1 MSILDIFRRS
11 SVIYQ
16 AVEVSSTSPSA
27 AEVIEALRKVTGMA
41 PAQLWETQHNVRTVV
56 DFLARNIGQLGLPT
70 YQRVSDTDR
79 QRLNDSPVAKLLSNP
94 NPAMTGY
101 DLKVALVSDL
111 ALHDEAWWLIAQTS
125 AGWQLRPLAV
135 DMVSIASGSEME
147 GDLVIHYLPD
157 ALKPPIRIPGENLI
171 HFKNW
176 TPHYSDR
183 GSPVVAT
190 LKEVLAEQIAAQ
202 QFRTGIWK
210 NGGQIGSY
218 IARPKDAPA
227 WSDEGSKRFREDM
240 KAYKAKGSSVGGM
253 PVLEDGMTINQVRF
267 NAREEQWIEAANLSL
282 ETVARAWHINPAMLG
297 ATGGVSYANVRE
309 FRKMLYGET
318 LGPWLKMIQDRIN
331 SKLVPLLDPRDGVYV
346 EFNVKAKLAA
356 SFDEQAAAY
365 SSAVGRPYMTANE
378 IRGLENLPAL
388 DGDADSL
395 VTPLNV
401 LVGDQGQSASGDVM
415 SAEELTARVA
425 AAAGLIRSGFEPA
438 SALIACGLDPV
449 VHLGLLPVT
458 VQRPVTPDG
467 EIDEEVV
474 DALKQLTVLR
484 KSAARVKGKPDS
496 ASEQITANVLAK
508 FFKRQRESVLAKLN
522 SKADASWWDA
532 KRWDRELSDDLYRVA
547 MSTTSQVAGDVLA
560 AAGLAADAYDSARTE
575 KFLRA
580 IADSRAGKINATTLG
595 QIQAAVDDPA
605 EDEDGNPTHTP
616 EKVFDDIE
624 GGRGAA
630 IATTLLTTFAGFA
643 TMEAAKQNS
652 SEATKTWV
660 VTSGNPRSEH
670 ADMDGE
676 TVPVRDTFSNGADW
690 PGDPV
695 LGAEG
700 VANCQCSV
708 EVSMS

>member
-1 MSILDIFRRS
+1 VSVLDLFRRS
-11 SVIYQ
+11 SIIYQ

-79 QRLNDSPVAKLLSNP
+79 QRLTDSPVAKLLSNP
-94 NPAMTGY
+94 NPAMTAY

-111 ALHDEAWWLIAQTS
+111 ALHDEAWWLLAQTS
-125 AGWQLRPLAV
+125 TGWQLRPLAV
-135 DMVSIASGSEME
+135 DLVTIVSGSEID

-157 ALKPPIRIPGENLI
+157 FTKQPIRIEGKDLI

-176 TPHYSDR
+176 TPYYGDR

-190 LKEVLAEQIAAQ
+190 LKDILAEQIAAQ

-210 NGGQIGSY
+210 NGGQVGSY
-218 IARPKDAPA
+218 IARPKDAPS
-227 WSDEGSKRFREDM
+227 WSEEGSKRFKEDM
-240 KAYKAKGSSVGGM
+240 KAYKAKGANVGGM

-356 SFDEQAAAY
+356 SFDEQAAVL
-365 SSAVGRPYMTANE
+365 SSAVGRPWMTANE
-378 IRGLENLPAL
+378 ARALENMPSL

-401 LVGDQGQSASGDVM
+401 IIGGQSSPRD
-415 SAEELTARVA
+415 SAPKRGPVRVKAGAVSVKGEADDNSAKQA
-425 AAAGLIRSGFEPA
+425 AAAL
-438 SALIACGLDPV
+438 
-449 VHLGLLPVT
+449 
-458 VQRPVTPDG
+458 Q
-467 EIDEEVV
+467 
-474 DALKQLTVLR
+474 
-484 KSAARVKGKPDS
+484 
-496 ASEQITANVLAK
+496 K
-508 FFKRQRESVLAKLN
+508 FFKRQRETVLARLG
-522 SKADASWWDA
+522 SKAPGWWDQE
-532 KRWDRELSDDLYRVA
+532 RWDKELSDDLYRVA
-547 MSTTSQVAGDVLA
+547 MSVTGQVAADVLA
-560 AAGLAADAYDSARTE
+560 ATGLAADAYDASRTE

-580 IADSRAGKINATTLG
+580 VAESRAGKINSTTFD
-595 QIQAAVDDPA
+595 QIQAALDDPG
-605 EDEDGNPTHTP
+605 EDADGNPVRSP
-616 EKVFDDIE
+616 AKVFDEAE
-624 GGRGAA
+624 GSRGDVMAA
-630 IATTLLTTFAGFA
+630 TLLTTFAGFA
-643 TMEAAKQNS
+643 TMETAKQNS
-652 SEATKTWV
+652 AESTKTWV
-660 VTSGNPRSEH
+660 VNSGNPRSEH

-676 TVPVRDTFSNGADW
+676 TVPTREKFSNGADW

-700 VANCQCSV
+700 VANCQCTV
-708 EVSMS
+708 EVSL

>member
-1 MSILDIFRRS
+1 MGVLDIFRRS
-11 SVIYQ
+11 SIIYQ
-16 AVEVSSTSPSA
+16 AVEVSSTNPSG

-79 QRLNDSPVAKLLSNP
+79 QRLADSPVAKLLANP
-94 NPAMTGY
+94 NPAMTAY

-111 ALHDEAWWLIAQTS
+111 ALHDEAWWLLTQTS

-135 DMVSIASGSEME
+135 DMVTIVSGSEID

-157 ALKPPIRIPGENLI
+157 PLKQPIRIPGENLI

-176 TPHYSDR
+176 TPYYGDR
-183 GSPVVAT
+183 GSPVVST
-190 LKEVLAEQIAAQ
+190 LKDILAEQIASQ

-227 WSDEGSKRFREDM
+227 WSEEGSNRFKEDM
-240 KAYKAKGSSVGGM
+240 KAYKAKGAKVGGM

-356 SFDEQAAAY
+356 SFDEQAAVL
-365 SSAVGRPYMTANE
+365 SSAVGRPWMTANE
-378 IRGLENLPAL
+378 ARALENMPSL

-401 LVGDQGQSASGDVM
+401 IVGGQSSPLDSAPKSSAVQTKSGAVKLKGEAD
-415 SAEELTARVA
+415 
-425 AAAGLIRSGFEPA
+425 SGSEKLA
-438 SALIACGLDPV
+438 SA
-449 VHLGLLPVT
+449 
-458 VQRPVTPDG
+458 
-467 EIDEEVV
+467 
-474 DALKQLTVLR
+474 
-484 KSAARVKGKPDS
+484 
-496 ASEQITANVLAK
+496 VLAR
-508 FFKRQRESVLAKLN
+508 FFKRQREAVLARIN
-522 SKADASWWDA
+522 SESAEWWDGE
-532 KRWDRELSDDLYRVA
+532 RWDKELAADLYRAA
-547 MSTTSQVAGDVLA
+547 MAVTGQVAADVLTSAGFSPEDYDA
-560 AAGLAADAYDSARTE
+560 AVTAN
-575 KFLRA
+575 FLKA
-580 IADSRAGKINATTLG
+580 VADSRAGKINSTTME
-595 QIQAAVDDPA
+595 QIEAALAEPGDDG
-605 EDEDGNPTHTP
+605 EGNPVHTP
-616 EKVFDDIE
+616 EKVFDE
-624 GGRGAA
+624 AQGARGEVILA
-630 IATTLLTTFAGFA
+630 TLLTTFAGFA

-652 SEATKTWV
+652 SESTKTWLV
-660 VTSGNPRSEH
+660 NSKNPRSAH
-670 ADMDGE
+670 AGMNGE
-676 TVPVRDTFSNGADW
+676 TVPVREKFSNGADW

-695 LGAEG
+695 LGADG
-700 VANCQCSV
+700 VANCRCSV
-708 EVSMS
+708 EVTLS

>member
-1 MSILDIFRRS
+1 MGVLDIFRKS
-11 SVIYQ
+11 SIIYQ
-16 AVEVSSTSPSA
+16 AVELNTTNPNA
-27 AEVIEALRKVTGMA
+27 AEVVAALQKVTGMA

-56 DFLARNIGQLGLPT
+56 DFLARNIGQLGLPV

-79 QRLNDSPVAKLLSNP
+79 QRVADSPVAVLLSNP
-94 NPAMTGY
+94 NPAMTAY

-111 ALHDEAWWLIAQTS
+111 ALHDEAWWLLVRAS
-125 AGWQLRPLAV
+125 SGWQIRPLAV
-135 DMVSIASGSEME
+135 DLVRIVSGSEIN
-147 GDLVIHYLPD
+147 GDLVIEYRPD
-157 ALKPPIRIPGENLI
+157 PLKQPIRIKGEDLI

-176 TPHYSDR
+176 SPYYADR

-190 LKEVLAEQIAAQ
+190 LKDVLAEQIAAQ

-227 WSDEGSKRFREDM
+227 WSDEGSSRFREDM
-240 KAYKAKGSSVGGM
+240 KAYKSKGANAGGM

-331 SKLVPLLDPRDGVYV
+331 SKLVPRIDPRPGVYV

-356 SFDEQAAAY
+356 SFDEQAAVL
-365 SSAVGRPYMTANE
+365 SSAVGRPWMTANE
-378 IRGLENLPAL
+378 ARALENMPAL

-401 LVGDQGQSASGDVM
+401 LTGGQSSPRDSAPKSGPV
-415 SAEELTARVA
+415 RVK
-425 AAAGLIRSGFEPA
+425 SGAVSVKGEA
-438 SALIACGLDPV
+438 DTESEA
-449 VHLGLLPVT
+449 VT
-458 VQRPVTPDG
+458 V
-467 EIDEEVV
+467 
-474 DALKQLTVLR
+474 AVL
-484 KSAARVKGKPDS
+484 G
-496 ASEQITANVLAK
+496 K
-508 FFKRQRESVLAKLN
+508 FFKRQRAGVLARLN
-522 SKADASWWDA
+522 SKAPGWWDQE
-532 KRWDRELSDDLYRVA
+532 RWDKELSDDLYRVA
-547 MSTTSQVAGDVLA
+547 MSVTGQVAADVLK
-560 AAGLAADAYDSARTE
+560 AAGLTAGAYDVSRTE

-580 IADSRAGKINATTLG
+580 VSDSRAGKINATTFD
-595 QIQAAVDDPA
+595 QIQSAIDDPG
-605 EDEDGNPTHTP
+605 EDEDGNPVRSP
-616 EKVFDDIE
+616 AKVFDDVE
-624 GGRGAA
+624 GGRGDV

-643 TMEAAKQNS
+643 TMEAAKQNGAES
-652 SEATKTWV
+652 SKTWV
-660 VTSGNPRSEH
+660 VNSGNPRSDH
-670 ADMDGE
+670 AVMDGE
-676 TVPVRDTFSNGADW
+676 TVRVGDTFSNGADW

-700 VANCQCSV
+700 VANCLCSV
-708 EVSMS
+708 EVTIS

>member
-1 MSILDIFRRS
+1 MGVLDIFRRS
-11 SVIYQ
+11 SIIYQ

-41 PAQLWETQHNVRTVV
+41 PSQLWETQHNVRTVV
-56 DFLARNIGQLGLPT
+56 DFLARNIGQLGLPV

-79 QRLNDSPVAKLLSNP
+79 QRLVDSPVAKLLSNP
-94 NPAMTGY
+94 NPAMTAY

-111 ALHDEAWWLIAQTS
+111 ALHDEAWWLLTQTS
-125 AGWQLRPLAV
+125 GGWQLRPLAV
-135 DMVSIASGSEME
+135 DMITIVSGSEID

-157 ALKPPIRIPGENLI
+157 PLKQPIRIPGENLL

-176 TPHYSDR
+176 TPYYGDR
-183 GSPVVAT
+183 GSPVVST
-190 LKEVLAEQIAAQ
+190 LKDILAEQIASQ

-218 IARPKDAPA
+218 IARPKDAPS
-227 WSDEGSKRFREDM
+227 WSEEGSKRFKEDM
-240 KAYKAKGSSVGGM
+240 KAYKAKGANVGGM

-356 SFDEQAAAY
+356 SFDEQAAVLSA
-365 SSAVGRPYMTANE
+365 AVGRPWMTANE
-378 IRGLENLPAL
+378 ARALENMPSL

-401 LVGDQGQSASGDVM
+401 IVGGQSSPRD
-415 SAEELTARVA
+415 SAPKTARVLTKTGPA
-425 AAAGLIRSGFEPA
+425 AVKGEADTGSER
-438 SALIACGLDPV
+438 IA
-449 VHLGLLPVT
+449 T
-458 VQRPVTPDG
+458 
-467 EIDEEVV
+467 
-474 DALKQLTVLR
+474 TVL
-484 KSAARVKGKPDS
+484 G
-496 ASEQITANVLAK
+496 K
-508 FFKRQRESVLAKLN
+508 FFKRQREAVLARLN
-522 SKADASWWDA
+522 SKAPGWWDQE
-532 KRWDRELSDDLYRVA
+532 RWDRELSDDLYRVA
-547 MSTTSQVAGDVLA
+547 MSVTGQVAADVLSA
-560 AAGLAADAYDSARTE
+560 TGLAADAYDTARTE

-580 IADSRAGKINATTLG
+580 VAESRAGKINSTTFD
-595 QIQAAVDDPA
+595 QIQVALDDPG
-605 EDEDGNPTHTP
+605 EDEDGNPVRSP
-616 EKVFDDIE
+616 EKVFDDVV
-624 GGRGAA
+624 GGRGGE
-630 IATTLLTTFAGFA
+630 ITTTLLTTFAGFA

-660 VTSGNPRSEH
+660 VNSGNARSEH

-708 EVSMS
+708 EVSL

>member
-1 MSILDIFRRS
+1 MGVLDLFRRS
-11 SVIYQ
+11 SLINQV
-16 AVEVSSTSPSA
+16 VEVNSTNPSA
-27 AEVIEALRKVTGMA
+27 AEVVEAIRKVTGMA

-79 QRLNDSPVAKLLSNP
+79 QRLTDSPVAKLLANP

-101 DLKVALVSDL
+101 DLKVSLVSDL
-111 ALHDEAWWLIAQTS
+111 ALNDEAWWLIVQTT

-135 DMVSIASGSEME
+135 DLVTIVSGSEID

-157 ALKPPIRIPGENLI
+157 VTKPPIRITGENLI

-176 TPHYSDR
+176 TPYYTDA

-190 LKEVLAEQIAAQ
+190 LKETLAEQIAAQ

-218 IARPKDAPA
+218 IARPKDAPE
-227 WSDEGSKRFREDM
+227 WSDEGSKRFKEDM
-240 KAYKAKGSSVGGM
+240 KAYKAKGANVGGM

-331 SKLVPLLDPRDGVYV
+331 SKLVPLLDPRPGVYV

-378 IRGLENLPAL
+378 IRSLENLPAL

-401 LVGDQGQSASGDVM
+401 LVGGQSSPRD
-415 SAEELTARVA
+415 SAPKA
-425 AAAGLIRSGFEPA
+425 
-438 SALIACGLDPV
+438 
-449 VHLGLLPVT
+449 
-458 VQRPVTPDG
+458 
-467 EIDEEVV
+467 
-474 DALKQLTVLR
+474 LTVR
-484 KSAARVKGKPDS
+484 SKVGPVFIKGEADLS
-496 ASEQITANVLAK
+496 SERITSTVLSK
-508 FFKRQRESVLAKLN
+508 FFKRQREAVLARLN
-522 SKADASWWDA
+522 SKAPGWWDQE
-532 KRWDRELSDDLYRVA
+532 RWDKELSDDLYRVA
-547 MSTTSQVAGDVLA
+547 MSVTGQVAADVLVA
-560 AAGLAADAYDSARTE
+560 TGLAPDAYDTARTE

-580 IADSRAGKINATTLG
+580 VAESRAGKINATTLD
-595 QIQAAVDDPA
+595 QIQAAIDDPG
-605 EDEDGNPTHTP
+605 EDEDGNPTRSP

-624 GGRGAA
+624 GGRGDG

-643 TMEAAKQNS
+643 TMEAAKQNGAES
-652 SEATKTWV
+652 TKTWV
-660 VTSGNPRSEH
+660 VNSGNPRSEH
-670 ADMDGE
+670 AAMDGE
-676 TVPVRDTFSNGADW
+676 TVPVRDNFSNGAAW

-695 LGAEG
+695 LDAEG
-700 VANCQCSV
+700 VANCACTV
-708 EVSMS
+708 EVSIA

>member
-1 MSILDIFRRS
+1 MGVLDIFRRS
-11 SVIYQ
+11 SVIYR
-16 AVEVSSTSPSA
+16 AVEVGSNNPSA
-27 AEVIEALRKVTGMA
+27 AEVIEALRKITGMA
-41 PAQLWETQHNVRTVV
+41 PSELWESQHNVRTVV
-56 DFLARNIGQLGLPT
+56 DFLARNIGQLGLPV

-94 NPAMTGY
+94 NPAMTAY

-111 ALHDEAWWLIAQTS
+111 ALHDEAWWLITQTS

-135 DMVSIASGSEME
+135 DAVSIASGSEFDE
-147 GDLVIHYLPD
+147 DLVVHYQPD
-157 ALKPPIRIPGENLI
+157 PMKHPIIIPGKSLI

-176 TPHYSDR
+176 TPYYGGH

-190 LKEVLAEQIAAQ
+190 LKDILAEQVAAQ
-202 QFRTGIWK
+202 QFRAAMWK
-210 NGGQIGSY
+210 NGGQIGQY
-218 IARPKDAPA
+218 IARPKDAPS
-227 WSDEGSKRFREDM
+227 WSDEGSRRFHEDM
-240 KAYKAKGSSVGGM
+240 KNYKAKGSNAGSM

-356 SFDEQAAAY
+356 SFDEQAEAY
-365 SSAVGRPYMTANE
+365 SSAVGRPFMTANE
-378 IRGLENLPAL
+378 IRALENLPAL
-388 DGDADSL
+388 DGDADQL

-401 LVGDQGQSASGDVM
+401 LVGGQASPRDSAPKAGRVKVKAGAVSVKGEADDS
-415 SAEELTARVA
+415 SARQTE
-425 AAAGLIRSGFEPA
+425 
-438 SALIACGLDPV
+438 SAL
-449 VHLGLLPVT
+449 
-458 VQRPVTPDG
+458 R
-467 EIDEEVV
+467 
-474 DALKQLTVLR
+474 
-484 KSAARVKGKPDS
+484 
-496 ASEQITANVLAK
+496 K
-508 FFKRQRESVLAKLN
+508 FFKRQREAVLARLG
-522 SKADASWWDA
+522 SKAPGWWDQD
-532 KRWDRELSDDLYRVA
+532 RWDKELSDDLYRVA
-547 MSTTSQVAGDVLA
+547 MSVTGQVAADVLA
-560 AAGLAADAYDSARTE
+560 ATGLAPDAYDTSRTE

-580 IADSRAGKINATTLG
+580 VAESRAGKINSATFD
-595 QIQAAVDDPA
+595 QIQAALDDPG
-605 EDEDGNPTHTP
+605 EDEDGNAARSPA
-616 EKVFDDIE
+616 KVFDDAE
-624 GGRGAA
+624 DGGRGAA

-643 TMEAAKQNS
+643 TMETAKQNS

-660 VTSGNPRSEH
+660 VNSGNPRPEH

-690 PGDPV
+690 PGDPI
-695 LGAEG
+695 LGADG

-708 EVSMS
+708 EVSLS

>member
-1 MSILDIFRRS
+1 MGVLDMFRRS
-11 SVIYQ
+11 SIIYQ

-79 QRLNDSPVAKLLSNP
+79 QRLTDSPVAKLLSNP

-111 ALHDEAWWLIAQTS
+111 ALHDEAWWLLAQTS
-125 AGWQLRPLAV
+125 TGWQLRPLAV
-135 DMVSIASGSEME
+135 DLVSIVSGSEID

-157 ALKPPIRIPGENLI
+157 VTKPPIRITGDNLI

-176 TPHYSDR
+176 TPYYGDR

-190 LKEVLAEQIAAQ
+190 LKDILAEQIAAQ

-218 IARPKDAPA
+218 IARPKDAPQ
-227 WSDEGSKRFREDM
+227 WSDEGSKRFKEDM

-331 SKLVPLLDPRDGVYV
+331 SKLVPRLDSRDGVYV

-356 SFDEQAAAY
+356 SFDEQADVM
-365 SSAVGRPYMTANE
+365 SSAVGRPWMTANE
-378 IRGLENLPAL
+378 ARALENMPAL
-388 DGDADSL
+388 AGDADAL

-401 LVGDQGQSASGDVM
+401 LVGDQASPRDSAPKASRIQVKAGAM
-415 SAEELTARVA
+415 SVKGEADDGSARQ
-425 AAAGLIRSGFEPA
+425 
-438 SALIACGLDPV
+438 
-449 VHLGLLPVT
+449 T
-458 VQRPVTPDG
+458 
-467 EIDEEVV
+467 
-474 DALKQLTVLR
+474 
-484 KSAARVKGKPDS
+484 SAAV
-496 ASEQITANVLAK
+496 QK
-508 FFKRQRESVLAKLN
+508 FFKRQREAVLARLN
-522 SKADASWWDA
+522 SKSPEWWDQE
-532 KRWDRELSDDLYRVA
+532 RWDKELADDLYRVA
-547 MSTTSQVAGDVLA
+547 MSVTGQVAADVLA
-560 AAGLAADAYDSARTE
+560 ATGLAPDAYDVARTE

-580 IADSRAGKINATTLG
+580 VAESRAGKINATTLE
-595 QIQAAVDDPA
+595 QIEAALADAGDDG
-605 EDEDGNPTHTP
+605 EGNPVRTP
-616 EKVFDDIE
+616 EKVFDEAQDS
-624 GGRGAA
+624 RGAV
-630 IATTLLTTFAGFA
+630 IAATLLTTFAGFA
-643 TMEAAKQNS
+643 TMETAKQNS
-652 SEATKTWV
+652 AESTKTWIV
-660 VTSGNPRSEH
+660 NSKDPRAEH
-670 ADMDGE
+670 ARMNGE
-676 TVPVRDTFSNGADW
+676 TVPTREKFSNGADW

-695 LGAEG
+695 LGADG
-700 VANCQCSV
+700 VANCRCSV
-708 EVSMS
+708 EISLS

>member
-11 SVIYQ
+11 SIIYQ

-79 QRLNDSPVAKLLSNP
+79 QRLNDSPVAKLLANP

-101 DLKVALVSDL
+101 DLKVSLVSDL
-111 ALHDEAWWLIAQTS
+111 ALHDEAWWLITQTS

-135 DMVSIASGSEME
+135 DMVTIVSGSEMD
-147 GDLVIHYLPD
+147 GDLIIHYLPD

-190 LKEVLAEQIAAQ
+190 LKDVLAEQIAAQ

-218 IARPKDAPA
+218 IMRPKDAPS
-227 WSDEGSKRFREDM
+227 WSDEGSKRFKEDM
-240 KAYKAKGSSVGGM
+240 KAYKAKGANAGGM

-388 DGDADSL
+388 DGDANSL

-401 LVGDQGQSASGDVM
+401 LVGGQASPRDSAPKALTVRSKAAPVSIKGEADSG
-415 SAEELTARVA
+415 SERTA
-425 AAAGLIRSGFEPA
+425 AA
-438 SALIACGLDPV
+438 
-449 VHLGLLPVT
+449 
-458 VQRPVTPDG
+458 
-467 EIDEEVV
+467 
-474 DALKQLTVLR
+474 VL
-484 KSAARVKGKPDS
+484 S
-496 ASEQITANVLAK
+496 K
-508 FFKRQRESVLAKLN
+508 FFKRQREAVLARLG
-522 SKADASWWDA
+522 SKAPGWWDQE
-532 KRWDRELSDDLYRVA
+532 RWDKELSDDLYRVA
-547 MSTTSQVAGDVLA
+547 MSVTGQVAADVLA
-560 AAGLAADAYDSARTE
+560 ATGLAADAYDASRAE

-580 IADSRAGKINATTLG
+580 VAESRAGKINATTFD
-595 QIQAAVDDPA
+595 QIQAALDDPGDDG
-605 EDEDGNPTHTP
+605 EGNPVRSP
-616 EKVFDDIE
+616 AKVFDEVE
-624 GGRGAA
+624 GGRGDG

-643 TMEAAKQNS
+643 TMETAKQNS

-660 VTSGNPRSEH
+660 VNSGNPRSEH

-700 VANCQCSV
+700 VANCMCSV
-708 EVSMS
+708 EVSLS

>member
-111 ALHDEAWWLIAQTS
+111 ALHDEAWWLVTQTS

-210 NGGQIGSY
+210 NGGQVGSY
-218 IARPKDAPA
+218 IARPKEAPA
-227 WSDEGSKRFREDM
+227 WSEEGSNRFKEDM
-240 KAYKAKGSSVGGM
+240 KAYKAKGASVGGM

-331 SKLVPLLDPRDGVYV
+331 SKLVPLLDSRDGVYV

-356 SFDEQAAAY
+356 SFDEQAAVL
-365 SSAVGRPYMTANE
+365 SSAVGRPWMTADE
-378 IRGLENLPAL
+378 ARGLENMPSLG
-388 DGDADSL
+388 GDAGSL

-401 LVGDQGQSASGDVM
+401 LVGGQSSPRD
-415 SAEELTARVA
+415 SAPKSLI
-425 AAAGLIRSGFEPA
+425 IRS
-438 SALIACGLDPV
+438 
-449 VHLGLLPVT
+449 
-458 VQRPVTPDG
+458 
-467 EIDEEVV
+467 
-474 DALKQLTVLR
+474 
-484 KSAARVKGKPDS
+484 KSAPVSIKGEADS
-496 ASEQITANVLAK
+496 GSERTTSAVLAK
-508 FFKRQRESVLAKLN
+508 FFKRQREAILAKLG
-522 SKADASWWDA
+522 SKAPGWWDQE
-532 KRWDRELSDDLYRVA
+532 RWDKELSDDLYRLA
-547 MSTTSQVAGDVLA
+547 MSVTGQVAADVLA
-560 AAGLAADAYDSARTE
+560 ATGLAADAYDASRTE

-580 IADSRAGKINATTLG
+580 VAESRAGKINATTME
-595 QIQAAVDDPA
+595 QIEAALDDPG
-605 EDEDGNPTHTP
+605 EDEDGNPARSP
-616 EKVFDDIE
+616 AKVFDDVE
-624 GGRGAA
+624 GGRGGA
-630 IATTLLTTFAGFA
+630 IAVTLLTTFAGFA

-660 VTSGNPRSEH
+660 VNSGNPRSEH

-676 TVPVRDTFSNGADW
+676 TVAVRDAFSNGADW

-708 EVSMS
+708 EVSLS

>member
-1 MSILDIFRRS
+1 MSVLDLFRRS
-11 SVIYQ
+11 SIIYQ

-27 AEVIEALRKVTGMA
+27 AEVVEALRKVTGMA

-79 QRLNDSPVAKLLSNP
+79 QRLTDSPVAKLLSNP
-94 NPAMTGY
+94 NPAMTAY

-111 ALHDEAWWLIAQTS
+111 ALHDEAWWLITQTS

-135 DMVSIASGSEME
+135 DLVSIVSGSEID

-157 ALKPPIRIPGENLI
+157 VTKPPIRIPGESLI

-176 TPHYSDR
+176 TPYYGDR

-190 LKEVLAEQIAAQ
+190 LKEILAEQIAAQ

-218 IARPKDAPA
+218 IARPKDAPS
-227 WSDEGSKRFREDM
+227 WSDEGSKRFKEDM
-240 KAYKAKGSSVGGM
+240 KAYKAKGANVGGM

-356 SFDEQAAAY
+356 SFDEQAAVL
-365 SSAVGRPYMTANE
+365 SSAVGRPWMTANE
-378 IRGLENLPAL
+378 ARALENMPAL
-388 DGDADSL
+388 EGDADAL

-401 LVGDQGQSASGDVM
+401 LVGGQASPRDSAPKVGRVKVKAGAVSVKGEADDSSARAVSMVLDQFFKHQREAV
-415 SAEELTARVA
+415 LARLNAKSPEWWDQAKWDKKLANNLYVLALSVTKQVA
-425 AAAGLIRSGFEPA
+425 A
-438 SALIACGLDPV
+438 
-449 VHLGLLPVT
+449 
-458 VQRPVTPDG
+458 
-467 EIDEEVV
+467 
-474 DALKQLTVLR
+474 
-484 KSAARVKGKPDS
+484 
-496 ASEQITANVLAK
+496 
-508 FFKRQRESVLAKLN
+508 
-522 SKADASWWDA
+522 
-532 KRWDRELSDDLYRVA
+532 
-547 MSTTSQVAGDVLA
+547 DVLDA
-560 AAGLAADAYDSARTE
+560 TGLAPDAYDMGRTE
-575 KFLRA
+575 KFLKA
-580 IADSRAGKINATTLG
+580 VAESRAGKINATTFD
-595 QIQAAVDDPA
+595 QIQAALDDPG
-605 EDEDGNPTHTP
+605 EDDDGNPVRSPT
-616 EKVFDDIE
+616 KVFDDIE
-624 GGRGAA
+624 GGRGGVIAA
-630 IATTLLTTFAGFA
+630 TLLTTFAGFA
-643 TMEAAKQNS
+643 TTEAAKQNS
-652 SEATKTWV
+652 SRSTKTWV
-660 VTSGNPRSEH
+660 VNSGNPRSEH

-676 TVPVRDTFSNGADW
+676 TVPTGEKFSNGADW
-690 PGDPV
+690 PGDPT

-708 EVSMS
+708 EITMS

>member
-1 MSILDIFRRS
+1 VSVLDLFRRS
-11 SVIYQ
+11 SIIYQ

-27 AEVIEALRKVTGMA
+27 AEVVEALRKVTGMA

-79 QRLNDSPVAKLLSNP
+79 QRLTDSPVAKLLSNP
-94 NPAMTGY
+94 NPAMTAY

-111 ALHDEAWWLIAQTS
+111 ALHDEAWWLITQTS

-135 DMVSIASGSEME
+135 DLVSIVSGSEID

-157 ALKPPIRIPGENLI
+157 VTKPPIRIPGESLI

-176 TPHYSDR
+176 TPYYGDR

-190 LKEVLAEQIAAQ
+190 LKEILAEQIAAQ

-218 IARPKDAPA
+218 IARPKDAPS
-227 WSDEGSKRFREDM
+227 WSDEGSKRFKEDM
-240 KAYKAKGSSVGGM
+240 KAYKAKGANVGGM

-356 SFDEQAAAY
+356 SFDEQAAVL
-365 SSAVGRPYMTANE
+365 SSAVGRPWMTANE
-378 IRGLENLPAL
+378 ARALENMPAL
-388 DGDADSL
+388 EGDADAL

-401 LVGDQGQSASGDVM
+401 LVGGQASPRDSAPKVGRVKVKAGAVSVKGEADDSSARAVSMVLDQFFKHQREAV
-415 SAEELTARVA
+415 LARLNAKSPEWWDQAKWDKKLANNLYVLALSVTKQVA
-425 AAAGLIRSGFEPA
+425 A
-438 SALIACGLDPV
+438 
-449 VHLGLLPVT
+449 
-458 VQRPVTPDG
+458 
-467 EIDEEVV
+467 
-474 DALKQLTVLR
+474 
-484 KSAARVKGKPDS
+484 
-496 ASEQITANVLAK
+496 
-508 FFKRQRESVLAKLN
+508 
-522 SKADASWWDA
+522 
-532 KRWDRELSDDLYRVA
+532 
-547 MSTTSQVAGDVLA
+547 DVLDA
-560 AAGLAADAYDSARTE
+560 TGLAPDAYDMGRTE
-575 KFLRA
+575 KFLKA
-580 IADSRAGKINATTLG
+580 VAESRAGKINATTFD
-595 QIQAAVDDPA
+595 QIQAALDDPG
-605 EDEDGNPTHTP
+605 EDDDGNPVRSPT
-616 EKVFDDIE
+616 KVFDDIE
-624 GGRGAA
+624 GGRGGVIAA
-630 IATTLLTTFAGFA
+630 TLLTTFAGFA
-643 TMEAAKQNS
+643 TTEAAKQNS
-652 SEATKTWV
+652 SRSTKTWV
-660 VTSGNPRSEH
+660 VNSGNPRSEH

-676 TVPVRDTFSNGADW
+676 TVPTGEKFSNGADW
-690 PGDPV
+690 PGDPT

-708 EVSMS
+708 EITMS

>member
-1 MSILDIFRRS
+1 MGVLDIFRRS
-11 SVIYQ
+11 SIIYQ

-41 PAQLWETQHNVRTVV
+41 PSQLWETQHNVRTVV

-79 QRLNDSPVAKLLSNP
+79 QRLTDSPVAKLLANP

-111 ALHDEAWWLIAQTS
+111 ALNDEAWWLITQTS

-135 DMVSIASGSEME
+135 DLVTIVSGSEID

-157 ALKPPIRIPGENLI
+157 VTKPPIRITGENLI

-176 TPHYSDR
+176 TPYYTDH

-190 LKEVLAEQIAAQ
+190 LKEILAEQVAAQ

-218 IARPKDAPA
+218 IARPKDAPS
-227 WSDEGSKRFREDM
+227 WSEEGSKRFKEDM
-240 KAYKAKGSSVGGM
+240 KAYKAKGASVGGM

-356 SFDEQAAAY
+356 SFDEQAAVL
-365 SSAVGRPYMTANE
+365 SSAVGRPWMTANE
-378 IRGLENLPAL
+378 ARALENMPAL
-388 DGDADSL
+388 EGDADAL

-401 LVGDQGQSASGDVM
+401 LVGGQASPRDSAPKASRVRVKAGAVSVKGEADDS
-415 SAEELTARVA
+415 SARQTA
-425 AAAGLIRSGFEPA
+425 AAL
-438 SALIACGLDPV
+438 
-449 VHLGLLPVT
+449 
-458 VQRPVTPDG
+458 Q
-467 EIDEEVV
+467 
-474 DALKQLTVLR
+474 
-484 KSAARVKGKPDS
+484 
-496 ASEQITANVLAK
+496 K
-508 FFKRQRESVLAKLN
+508 FFKRQREAVLARLN
-522 SKADASWWDA
+522 SKAPGWWDQA
-532 KRWDRELSDDLYRVA
+532 RWDKELSDDLYRVA
-547 MSTTSQVAGDVLA
+547 MSVTGQVAADVLA
-560 AAGLAADAYDSARTE
+560 ATGLAADAYDASRTE

-580 IADSRAGKINATTLG
+580 VADSRAGKINATTFD
-595 QIQAAVDDPA
+595 QIQAALDDPG
-605 EDEDGNPTHTP
+605 EDEDGNPVRSP
-616 EKVFDDIE
+616 AGVFDEAE
-624 GGRGAA
+624 GSRGDVMAA
-630 IATTLLTTFAGFA
+630 TLLTTFAGFA
-643 TMEAAKQNS
+643 TMETAKQNS
-652 SEATKTWV
+652 AEATKTWV
-660 VTSGNPRSEH
+660 VNSGNPRSEH

-708 EVSMS
+708 EVSLS